1 MWRNAITTFS
11 TCFLLGTTFT
21 HWIADHNVL
30 WRSPLTPA
38 ALEQSIR
45 YYALVGS
52 GAPALGWVYLGIGL
66 ASSLAALTKLVTG
79 WRGQSGEVLFDGASL
94 LLIVSVAYNQA
105 TEVFPTLLAIP
116 SPLPLNLTEHEMFG
130 PLATA
135 VRDLANDNIITAVM
149 LTGVMF
155 LQAGRYYASRGE
167 AEGDGPEMMPDST
180 LTSGASSSVPS
191 PATTPKPL
199 SERHATPFRELTEAE
214 AMEIASLDGAKHAH
228 ARRAAPRRK

>member
-1 MWRNAITTFS
+1 MWRNAITTIT

-52 GAPALGWVYLGIGL
+52 GAPVLGWVYLGVGL

-94 LLIVSVAYNQA
+94 LLITSVAYNQA
-105 TEVFPTLLAIP
+105 TEVFPTLAAIP
-116 SPLPLNLTEHEMFG
+116 SPLPANLTEHEMFG

-155 LQAGRYYASRGE
+155 LQAGRYAASRSGE
-167 AEGDGPEMMPDST
+167 NDGPEMMPDTAPSSA
-180 LTSGASSSVPS
+180 TSSLVPS
-191 PATTPKPL
+191 PAMTPKPL
-199 SERHATPFRELTEAE
+199 NERHATPFRELTEAE
-214 AMEIASLDGAKHAH
+214 AMELALLENNSK
-228 ARRAAPRRK
+228 RTPRRSTRRK